1 MLSGERG
8 PSSVLSP
15 ASRCSPECLSPCGG
29 RTGYGCEVRGGG
41 GMLKVEIMEVGLT
54 WLFIGDCLCA
64 DWINSVITN
73 D

>member
-1 MLSGERG
+1 
-8 PSSVLSP
+8 
-15 ASRCSPECLSPCGG
+15 
-29 RTGYGCEVRGGG
+29 
-41 GMLKVEIMEVGLT
+41 MLKVEIMEVGLT